1 MLILRHF
8 WKDETAATAI
18 EYGIIAG
25 LISVAI
31 IGSAGSVG
39 SKLSNTFSNIAARL
53 N

>member
-8 WKDETAATAI
+8 WKDESGASAI
-18 EYGIIAG
+18 EYGLIAG

-31 IGSAGSVG
+31 IGSVGTIG
-39 SKLSNTFSNIAARL
+39 SKLSNTFSNIATKL

>member
-8 WKDETAATAI
+8 WKDEAAATAI

-31 IGSAGSVG
+31 IGSVGTVG
-39 SKLSNTFSNIAARL
+39 SKLSNTFSNIAVKL